1 MNCSE
6 YKRKCKTG
14 YPASIP
20 QIVAHIQAYL
30 AENPIPAGDEIGQI
44 IIQYITEHPE
54 VLDVPVVVGATE
66 SEDGEKGLVPQP
78 LAGDEGKVLFGDG
91 TFKTITIPTVDV
103 MEGATASTDGESG
116 LVPQP
121 LAGDEGKVL
130 FGDGTFK
137 DLPDPPEIPVM
148 EGATT
153 STDGESGLVPQPLA
167 GDEGKVLFGDGTFK
181 RTWDALEISVDALD
195 WQSNHAWP
203 GNTAPQGETAS
214 SCYYAEIIEGTGVST
229 CADGDDFKLSSYNQS
244 VCVADVWVYI
254 GTAAVIVCTTGN
266 TTNALTIKGIV
277 IHK

>member
-1 MNCSE
+1 MDYSE

-44 IIQYITEHPE
+44 IIQYITEHPD

-66 SEDGEKGLVPQP
+66 SEDGEKGLVPHP

-137 DLPDPPEIPVM
+137 KPWDE
-148 EGATT
+148 
-153 STDGESGLVPQPLA
+153 LV
-167 GDEGKVLFGDGTFK
+167 
-181 RTWDALEISVDALD
+181 ISINVLD

-203 GNTAPQGETAS
+203 GNTAPQGETS
-214 SCYYAEIIEGTGVST
+214 LTCYYAEIINGIGVSA

-244 VCVADVWVYI
+244 VCPADVWVYI
-254 GTAAVIVCTTGN
+254 STAKVIVCTTGSISS
-266 TTNALTIKGIV
+266 TLTIKGIV
-277 IHK
+277 IHR